1 MPVCEAIGE
10 MINALIGKTRGQG
23 GCTSRT
29 AKTASAHRKGGQE
42 MTAIC

>member
-1 MPVCEAIGE
+1 MPVGEAIGE
-10 MINALIGKTRGQG
+10 YETRGQG
-23 GCTSRT
+23 GCTFGA